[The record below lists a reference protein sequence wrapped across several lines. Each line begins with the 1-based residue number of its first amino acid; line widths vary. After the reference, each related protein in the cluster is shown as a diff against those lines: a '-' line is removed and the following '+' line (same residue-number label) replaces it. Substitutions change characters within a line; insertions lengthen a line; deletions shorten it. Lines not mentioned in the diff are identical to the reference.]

1 VNPFHIA
8 ILGGGPAGLATGFYA
23 RKDNIPFT
31 IFEVSDHAGGNC
43 ITFTHGEFRFDSGAH
58 RFHDKIPE
66 VTAEM
71 KALLGHDF
79 QKIDAPSSIY
89 FKGRFIDFPLSP
101 LNLLR
106 KLGIPTFCRAGIELL
121 AARLSRTGKN
131 GSFQNF
137 AVRTYGRSIAEF
149 FLLGYSEKLWGLPST
164 MLSPKIAGSRMK
176 GLDLKAFI
184 IEALQGQKAKTEHL
198 DGAFYYPSLGIG
210 TISEKLA
217 EVCGEDSVRINARI
231 TGVIHDGKRIR
242 SIEVNGSEEI
252 ATEFVVSTLP
262 LDRFLNM
269 MRPAPDDE
277 TLEFSNSLRYRSIL
291 LVAFFLNKEKVSGN
305 ASIYFPDRDIPFTRI
320 HEPRNRSLKMS
331 PPGKTSLIVEIPCQ
345 QNDST
350 WEMSDEQLVFLV
362 KSKLVQAG
370 LIEEREIIGFA
381 TRRMPYA
388 YPVLERDFEEKIRTI
403 NIFLNRFE
411 NLAFS
416 GRNGRYVYG
425 HVHDMMDMGREIVQG
440 YLAANRLSG
449 HPSDKGFVQV

>member
-1 VNPFHIA
+1 MNSFHVA
-8 ILGGGPAGLATGFYA
+8 ILGGGPAGLATGYYA
-23 RKDNIPFT
+23 RKHNIPFT
-31 IFEVSDHAGGNC
+31 VFEASDHTGGNC
-43 ITFTHGEFRFDSGAH
+43 ITFTHDEFRFDSGAH
-58 RFHDKIPE
+58 RFHDKIPG
-66 VTAEM
+66 VTADM

-101 LNLLR
+101 LNLLKR
-106 KLGIPTFCRAGIELL
+106 LGVPTFCRAGIKLL

-149 FLLGYSEKLWGLPST
+149 FLLGYSEKLWGLPSA

-210 TISEKLA
+210 TVSEKLA
-217 EVCGEDSVRINARI
+217 EVCGEDNIRTNARI
-231 TGVIHDGKRIR
+231 TGVIHDGNRIR
-242 SIEVNGSEEI
+242 SVEVNGSEEI

-277 TLEFSNSLRYRSIL
+277 TLELSNSLRYRSIL
-291 LVAFFLNKEKVSGN
+291 LVAFFLDKGKVSDN
-305 ASIYFPDRDIPFTRI
+305 ASIYFPDREVPFTRI
-320 HEPRNRSLKMS
+320 HEPKNRSLKMS

-345 QNDST
+345 QNDGT

-362 KSKLVQAG
+362 KSRLIQAG
-370 LIEEREIIGFA
+370 LIQEREIIGFA

-403 NIFLNRFE
+403 NTFLNRFE
-411 NLAFS
+411 NLRFS

-425 HVHDMMDMGREIVQG
+425 HVHDMMDMGREIVRE
-440 YLAANRLSG
+440 YLAANRFSG
-449 HPSDKGFVQV
+449 HPPAKGFVQV

>member
-1 VNPFHIA
+1 MNSSHIA
-8 ILGGGPAGLATGFYA
+8 ILGGGPAGLATGYYA
-23 RKDNIPFT
+23 RKHDIPFT
-31 IFEVSDHAGGNC
+31 IFEASDHAGGNC

-71 KALLGHDF
+71 RALLDHDF

-89 FKGRFIDFPLSP
+89 FNGRFIDFPLSP

-106 KLGIPTFCRAGIELL
+106 RLGIRTFCKAGIELL
-121 AARLSRTGKN
+121 AGRLSRAGKN

-149 FLLGYSEKLWGLPST
+149 FLLGYSEKLWGLPSVR
-164 MLSPKIAGSRMK
+164 LSPKIAGSRMK

-184 IEALQGQKAKTEHL
+184 IEALRGQKAKTEHL

-210 TISEKLA
+210 TISERLA
-217 EVCGEDSVRINARI
+217 EICGEENVRRNSKV
-231 TGVIHDGKRIR
+231 TGVIHDGKRICA
-242 SIEVNGSEEI
+242 IEVNGSEEI

-262 LDRFLNM
+262 LDLFLNM
-269 MRPAPDDE
+269 IRPVPDDE
-277 TLEFSNSLRYRSIL
+277 TLKLSGSLRYRSIL
-291 LVAFFLNKEKVSGN
+291 LVAFFLDEETVSGN
-305 ASIYFPDRDIPFTRI
+305 ASIYFPDPDIPFTRI

-345 QNDST
+345 QNDNK
-350 WEMSDEQLVFLV
+350 WVMPDEQLVLLV
-362 KSKLVQAG
+362 KSKLVQVG
-370 LIEEREIIGFA
+370 LIAGHEIIGSA

-388 YPVLERDFEEKIRTI
+388 YPVLEQDFEEKIGTI
-403 NIFLNRFE
+403 NRFLNRFE
-411 NLAFS
+411 NLRFS

-425 HVHDMMDMGREIVQG
+425 HVHDMMDMGREIIEE
-440 YLAANRLSG
+440 YREANRFG
-449 HPSDKGFVQV
+449 GPVPAKGFVQV

>member
-1 VNPFHIA
+1 MKCPHIV
-8 ILGGGPAGLATGFYA
+8 ILGGGPAGLATGYYA
-23 RKDNIPFT
+23 RKHDIPFT
-31 IFEVSDHAGGNC
+31 IFEASDNVGGNC

-66 VTAEM
+66 VTAEIR
-71 KALLGHDF
+71 ALLDRDF

-89 FKGRFIDFPLSP
+89 FKGGFIDFPLSP

-106 KLGIPTFCRAGIELL
+106 RLGIPTFCKAGIELL
-121 AARLSRTGKN
+121 AARLSRTEKN

-149 FLLGYSEKLWGLPST
+149 FLLGYSEKLWGLPSVR
-164 MLSPKIAGSRMK
+164 LSPKIAGSRMK

-210 TISEKLA
+210 TISERLA
-217 EVCGEDSVRINARI
+217 EVCGEENVRKNAKV
-231 TGVIHDGKRIR
+231 TGVIHHGKRICA
-242 SIEVNGSEEI
+242 IEVNGSEEI

-269 MRPAPDDE
+269 IRPVPDDE
-277 TLEFSNSLRYRSIL
+277 TLKLSKSLRYRSIL
-291 LVAFFLNKEKVSGN
+291 LVAFFLDKENVSGN
-305 ASIYFPDRDIPFTRI
+305 ASIYFPDPDIPFTRI

-350 WEMSDEQLVFLV
+350 WEMPDEQLVFLV

-370 LIEEREIIGFA
+370 LLEEQEIIGSA

-388 YPVLERDFEEKIRTI
+388 YPVLERDFEEKIRTV
-403 NIFLNRFE
+403 NRFLNRFE
-411 NLAFS
+411 NLRFS

-425 HVHDMMDMGREIVQG
+425 HVHDMMDMGREIIEE
-440 YLAANRLSG
+440 YRKANRFGG
-449 HPSDKGFVQV
+449 HLTAEGFVQV

>member
-1 VNPFHIA
+1 MNPSHIA
-8 ILGGGPAGLATGFYA
+8 ILGGGPAGLAAGYYA
-23 RKDNIPFT
+23 RKHDIPFT
-31 IFEVSDHAGGNC
+31 IFEASDHAGGNC
-43 ITFTHGEFRFDSGAH
+43 VTFTHGEFRFDSGAH

-71 KALLGHDF
+71 KALIGHDF

-121 AARLSRTGKN
+121 AARVSRTGKS

-149 FLLGYSEKLWGLPST
+149 FLLGYSEKLWGLPSA

-198 DGAFYYPSLGIG
+198 DGAFYYPSMGIG
-210 TISEKLA
+210 TISERLA
-217 EVCGEDSVRINARI
+217 QACGEGNVRANAKI
-231 TGVIHDGKRIR
+231 TGVIHDGKRI
-242 SIEVNGSEEI
+242 SAIEVNGNEKI

-262 LDRFLNM
+262 LDRFLNIL
-269 MRPAPDDE
+269 RPVPDDE
-277 TLEFSNSLRYRSIL
+277 TLRLSKLLRYRSIL
-291 LVAFFLNKEKVSGN
+291 LVAFFLDKEKVSAN
-305 ASIYFPDRDIPFTRI
+305 ASIYFPDRDIPFTRV
-320 HEPRNRSLKMS
+320 HEPKNRSLKMS

-345 QNDST
+345 QNDGT

-362 KSKLVQAG
+362 KSKLLKTG
-370 LIEEREIIGFA
+370 LIEEQEIIGFA

-388 YPVLERDFEEKIRTI
+388 YPALERDFEEKIRI
-403 NIFLNRFE
+403 VNRFLSGFE
-411 NLAFS
+411 NLRFS

-425 HVHDMMDMGREIVQG
+425 HVHDMMDMGKDIIQEYRE
-440 YLAANRLSG
+440 ANRFSG
-449 HPSDKGFVQV
+449 HPPAKGFVQV

>member
-1 VNPFHIA
+1 MNSSHIA
-8 ILGGGPAGLATGFYA
+8 ILGGGPAGLATGYYA
-23 RKDNIPFT
+23 RKHDIPFT
-31 IFEVSDHAGGNC
+31 IFEASDHAGGNC
-43 ITFTHGEFRFDSGAH
+43 VTFTHGDFRFDSGAH

-71 KALLGHDF
+71 RVLLGDDF

-106 KLGIPTFCRAGIELL
+106 KLGIPAFCKAGIELL
-121 AARLSRTGKN
+121 TARLSRTGKN

-137 AVRTYGRSIAEF
+137 AVHTYGRSIAEF
-149 FLLGYSEKLWGLPST
+149 FLLGYSEKLWGLPSA

-184 IEALQGQKAKTEHL
+184 IEALHGQKTKTEHL

-210 TISEKLA
+210 TISERLA
-217 EVCGEDSVRINARI
+217 EVCGEENLRINAKI
-231 TGVIHDGKRIR
+231 TGVIHDGKRICA
-242 SIEVNGSEEI
+242 IEVNGSEQF

-269 MRPAPDDE
+269 IRPLPDDE
-277 TLEFSNSLRYRSIL
+277 TLSLSTSLRYRSIL
-291 LVAFFLNKEKVSGN
+291 LVALFLDKGKVTGN
-305 ASIYFPDRDIPFTRI
+305 ASIYFPDREIPFTRV

-331 PPGKTSLIVEIPCQ
+331 PPGRTSLIVEIPCQ
-345 QNDST
+345 QNDGT

-370 LIEEREIIGFA
+370 LIKEQEIIGSA

-388 YPVLERDFEEKIRTI
+388 YPVLERDFEERIRTV
-403 NIFLNRFE
+403 NRFLNKFE
-411 NLAFS
+411 NLRFS

-425 HVHDMMDMGREIVQG
+425 HVHDMMQMGRDIVEEYHQ
-440 YLAANRLSG
+440 ASTLSG
-449 HPSDKGFVQV
+449 HFPAKGSVQV